1 MADFIFAD
9 ALRLETGT
17 SRTFFDEFHKELV
30 HKLNNQIGIVQGF
43 ASLVMLD
50 RNLSQ
55 DNKEHTQQILDAAR
69 VGTRLN
75 QELLLASGAARC
87 GQDQLAVS
95 DLFQHWRKK
104 AQDLA
109 ASSGVHLQGNPNP
122 ASNRVMG
129 DGSKL
134 GEIVDRLLRNAVEGA
149 AAVGNGSI
157 ALDLFAPGEASP
169 GNTVDLFI
177 RNTSDPLGE
186 GKMAQ
191 VFDPFYSTKGS
202 GHFGL
207 GLTTSAVLAGQMNM
221 RLGISHA
228 DRTTTL
234 WLAMPAVG

>member
-17 SRTFFDEFHKELV
+17 SRSFFDEFHKELV

-55 DNKEHTQQILDAAR
+55 DNKEHIQQILDCAR

-75 QELLLASGAARC
+75 QELLLASGASRC
-87 GQDQLAVS
+87 SQDPLAVS
-95 DLFQHWRKK
+95 DLFQHWRTK
-104 AQDLA
+104 AQELA
-109 ASSGVHLQGNPNP
+109 ASSGVHFQGNPNP
-122 ASNRVMG
+122 ASNRVTG
-129 DGSKL
+129 DASKV

-157 ALDLFAPGEASP
+157 ALDMFAPGDASP

-177 RNTSDPLGE
+177 RNTSAPLE
-186 GKMAQ
+186 ASQLVKL
-191 VFDPFYSTKGS
+191 FDPFYSSKGS

-221 RLGISHA
+221 RLGISYA

-234 WLAMPAVG
+234 WLAMPAID

>member
-9 ALRLETGT
+9 ALRLDTGP

-50 RNLSQ
+50 RDLTP
-55 DNKEHTQQILDAAR
+55 DIKEHTQQILDSAR
-69 VGTRLN
+69 AGARLN
-75 QELLLASGAARC
+75 QELLLASGTSRC
-87 GQDQLAVS
+87 SRDELTVAS
-95 DLFQHWRKK
+95 LFQHWRNK
-104 AQDLA
+104 AQEYADR
-109 ASSGVHLQGNPNP
+109 SGVHLQGNPTP
-122 ASNRVMG
+122 ASNRVWG
-129 DGSKL
+129 DASKL
-134 GEIVDRLLRNAVEGA
+134 GEIIDRLLHNAVEAA

-177 RNTSDPLGE
+177 RNTSAPIEEKNLA
-186 GKMAQ
+186 K

-202 GHFGL
+202 GHLGL
-207 GLTTSAVLAGQMNM
+207 GMTTAAVLAGQMDM
-221 RLGISHA
+221 RLGISYA

-234 WLAMPAVG
+234 WLAIPTEG